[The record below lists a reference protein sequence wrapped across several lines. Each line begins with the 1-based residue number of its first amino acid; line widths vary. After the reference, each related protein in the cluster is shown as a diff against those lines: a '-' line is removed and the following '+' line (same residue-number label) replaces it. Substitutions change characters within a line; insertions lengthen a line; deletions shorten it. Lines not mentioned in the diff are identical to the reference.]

1 MIEVR
6 AATPE
11 DAYDVARVHV
21 RSWQWAFRGLIS
33 QDYLD
38 NLSPQDWVDR
48 YTVGRMGLRLPS
60 IQVAVDG
67 SAIRGLATTGLS
79 RDTEL

>member
-48 YTVGRMGLRLPS
+48 YTVRRMGL
-60 IQVAVDG
+60 
-67 SAIRGLATTGLS
+67 
-79 RDTEL
+79 